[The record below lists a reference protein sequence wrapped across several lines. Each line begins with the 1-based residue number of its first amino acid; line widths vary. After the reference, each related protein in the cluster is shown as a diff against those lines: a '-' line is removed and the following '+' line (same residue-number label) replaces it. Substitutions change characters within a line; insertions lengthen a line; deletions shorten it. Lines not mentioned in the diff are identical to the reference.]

1 MDVLEERI
9 LPIDTRFLYNVFK
22 LGDNPV
28 RLVGTGS
35 LASQDYPA
43 DIDMLSVIKTKYSP
57 ASLYADFQ
65 KVFNRIDNK
74 NKLFFIEFKIQ
85 QKARKGEKEQE
96 KHKIFKMY
104 DLKPDL
110 FDAYFNRNT
119 ELCKIDAIIWNEGRF
134 KEVSCIYF
142 FDALE
147 MDKEK
152 YIRILLDDGK
162 QYYESGKIYKS
173 LKRLMLAAK
182 YSTPPD
188 TSLIIVITRFFNS
201 MVGKLYELDNV
212 IQAGLI
218 YMEKFGYDARMKSF
232 IKNLGFGTLS
242 PAKLKELSEN
252 YQHLINREAKRF
264 YEFYNLPVGN
274 LPRWASIKQRLQIN
288 SS

>member
-1 MDVLEERI
+1 MDVLQERI
-9 LPIDTRFLYNVFK
+9 LPIDTGFLYNVFQ

-57 ASLYADFQ
+57 SRLYKDFE
-65 KVFNRIDNK
+65 KVFSRIDNK

-85 QKARKGEKEQE
+85 QKEDEKGDVE

-104 DLKPDL
+104 DLKPNL
-110 FDAYFNRNT
+110 FDAYFNKNT

-142 FDALE
+142 FGNLE
-147 MDKEK
+147 MDREK
-152 YIRILLDDGK
+152 YIRTLLDDGK
-162 QYYESGKIYKS
+162 HYYEDGKIYKS
-173 LKRLMLAAK
+173 LKRLMLSAK

-188 TSLIIVITRFFNS
+188 KNLIIVITRFFNS

-218 YMEKFGYDARMKSF
+218 YMDKFGFDARMKMF

-242 PAKLKELSEN
+242 PANLKKVSEQ
-252 YQHLINREAKRF
+252 YQHLINSEAKRF
-264 YEFYNLPVGN
+264 YEFYNLPVGE
-274 LPRWASIKQRLQIN
+274 LPRYNSIKQRLQIN
-288 SS
+288 KE